1 MINSEQ
7 MKNGGLQIM
16 HMNGVLH
23 DVHAVVIGFPIAEAR
38 LDPATGQP
46 VSEAIRVMITPVIG
60 SRQFPLAINRSTE
73 FPAPNHKG
81 VFEHAPLL
89 EVGEK
94 RGGRLIGILALAAY
108 VPGGSSVGIPSP
120 MKKLDEANAPFRQTT
135 GEQAIVGVLVY
146 FLDTP

>member
-1 MINSEQ
+1 MNDFAVDVGQAKVAALVTISQLLMINSEQ

-16 HMNGVLH
+16 HVNGVLH
-23 DVHAVVIGFPIAEAR
+23 DAHAVVIGFPIAEAR

-73 FPAPNHKG
+73 FPAPNHEG

-94 RGGRLIGILALAAY
+94 RGGRLIGILALATDA
-108 VPGGSSVGIPSP
+108 PGGSPWASHP
-120 MKKLDEANAPFRQTT
+120 R
-135 GEQAIVGVLVY
+135 
-146 FLDTP
+146 